1 MKYNLRNFFLIFIS
15 FFISLISLQ
24 TYGAKKNSLM
34 IFAPAS
40 LKDSLSE
47 VIDMYKKEKN
57 IGGTRK
63 NSPVNS
69 SIISRR
75 DRSDMLINNIP
86 MISSISNE
94 EELELAVNSFID
106 NVSESTND
114 YELKT
119 IYDYVMILPEKY
131 YGQGSYDKWIRVGW
145 ALKNT
150 SEKLLIV
157 WIVFSA
163 KSSSFSFT
171 EIYDLCDR

>member
-1 MKYNLRNFFLIFIS
+1 MMLL
-15 FFISLISLQ
+15 
-24 TYGAKKNSLM
+24 KKR
-34 IFAPAS
+34 
-40 LKDSLSE
+40 
-47 VIDMYKKEKN
+47 KN

-63 NSPVNS
+63 NSPVNNNV
-69 SIISRR
+69 ISRR
-75 DRSDMLINNIP
+75 DRSEMLINNIP

-145 ALKNT
+145 ALK
-150 SEKLLIV
+150 KH
-157 WIVFSA
+157 
-163 KSSSFSFT
+163 K
-171 EIYDLCDR
+171 